1 MNVCVVY
8 INTPVF
14 ITVCDIAS
22 DVVFLLDS
30 SGSINFADPRNWNRI
45 KYFTGN
51 FTAALFGNNNIR
63 EHNLNRIGIITFSY
77 EATIHSF
84 LTNNRDELL
93 SKIRD
98 LPYDGYNTNTAE
110 GLCSLLNMNWGED
123 RLRLVIVMTD
133 GMSNFDSPRC
143 GTTIEAPVVVN
154 SLLCPSPLYYV
165 IGVTDNVNQT
175 ELEAIAT
182 GREFIDHLDS
192 FENTESLSY
201 FRRQRTYQICFK
213 GE

>member
-1 MNVCVVY
+1 MTY
-8 INTPVF
+8 I
-14 ITVCDIAS
+14 ISTVCDTAS

-30 SGSINFADPRNWNRI
+30 SGSINYAHPDNWNRI
-45 KYFTGN
+45 KNFIGN
-51 FTAALFGNNNIR
+51 FTTGLFGNVNTRR
-63 EHNLNRIGIITFSY
+63 ERNLNRIGIVTFSF
-77 EATIHSF
+77 EATIHSP
-84 LTNNRDELL
+84 LTNDRDVLL
-93 SKIRD
+93 STIEN

-110 GLCSLLNMNWGED
+110 GLCRLLDMNWGED

-154 SLLCPSPLYYV
+154 SMLCPSPLYYV
-165 IGVTDNVNQT
+165 IGVTNNVNQT

-182 GREFIDHLDS
+182 GPEFIDHLDS

-201 FRRQRTYQICFK
+201 FRRQRTYQICFS